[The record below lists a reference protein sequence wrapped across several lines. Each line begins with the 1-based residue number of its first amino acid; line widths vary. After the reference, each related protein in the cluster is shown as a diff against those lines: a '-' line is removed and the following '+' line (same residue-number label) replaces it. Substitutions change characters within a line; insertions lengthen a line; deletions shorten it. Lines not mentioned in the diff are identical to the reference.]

1 MDENIMNCNIMIDS
15 ESFFDQPISSNSETY
30 ENIRKISTGQGD
42 NFGTGFLFHWSYFME
57 QYRIVAIDLSEQQV
71 LDADKIAIQQI
82 KYTGDLEQ
90 NGAGAGRNDFG
101 LDMHLIYE

>member
-1 MDENIMNCNIMIDS
+1 
-15 ESFFDQPISSNSETY
+15 
-30 ENIRKISTGQGD
+30 
-42 NFGTGFLFHWSYFME
+42 ME
-57 QYRIVAIDLSEQQV
+57 QYRLVAIDLSEQQV

-82 KYTGDLEQ
+82 KFTGDLER